1 MELAGRTAL
10 LTGATG
16 GLGRAI
22 AKALAGRGATL
33 VLSGRKAGGA
43 GGAGRRAAGRGAPPL
58 PADLAEPGA
67 AEKLAAEAGAVD
79 VLVANAGLPGARAAR
94 PTSRPSR

>member
-1 MELAGRTAL
+1 MELDGRKVL

-33 VLSGRKAGGA
+33 VLSSRKAGELEQLA
-43 GGAGRRAAGRGAPPL
+43 GS
-58 PADLAEPGA
+58 
-67 AEKLAAEAGAVD
+67 
-79 VLVANAGLPGARAAR
+79 LPGAGHVSVVCDLAQEGSAL
-94 PTSRPSR
+94 TLL